1 MLSAFSK
8 FAKSIWGKIFAGFLA
23 VGMVGF
29 GITNVITGLNSSTVA
44 ESAGQELSIR
54 DFSRGYEDYLNFM
67 SQRLGRI
74 PNDQEAQ
81 ALGIPGLVLQ
91 QFHSD
96 AAVNRLASDLGLG
109 VTDQRLAQLIQQ
121 DPRLGNVLG
130 TFDRNRF
137 KDALRQLGYTENEYL
152 ELRSRTVRREQ
163 LEAALFDDAPV
174 PQAARDLITR
184 FAGEKRSVDYFVLN
198 AQSLPPVATPSEDE
212 LTAYLAE
219 HQTDYRTVETRQ
231 IDLVALSPEALAAAN
246 QPTEEAVVAEYERTK
261 ATRVT
266 PEQRTVQQIILTDP
280 AQVQAFTDGQAAGKP
295 LADLL
300 TETSLTPLD
309 LGTLTRAQIS
319 DSALAEAAFGLSGPG
334 FAIIDGVAG
343 NKRVVAVT
351 AITPA
356 SEASLEDAR
365 AGITRQLAAAAAR
378 AQYNDILDQIEELRA
393 AFKPLPEIA
402 ERFGLTLNTVA
413 LTASGAELAILTD
426 LPADQRGRISS
437 RVFATEQGDLSP
449 TVSLGSNYNVWFD
462 LKEIQP
468 ARDRTLD
475 EVRDQLV
482 AAWTTQKE
490 SEAVATEV
498 EKILAQLKADTSF
511 ADAAV
516 AANQF
521 PQLSQPL
528 SRSGDAGTIDGAV
541 ATEIFKGGEG
551 HYGSAINAQGDH
563 VVFQVVEIVPP
574 AADSPDSVPAVAFVE
589 KSTRDALYAD
599 FIAGVTRGVSL
610 RVNDQVLSQVL
621 GANTSAQ

>member
-198 AQSLPPVATPSEDE
+198 AESLPPVATPSEDE

-246 QPTEEAVVAEYERTK
+246 QPTEEEVVAEYERTK

-280 AQVQAFTDGQAAGKP
+280 ARVQAFTDGQAAGKP

-413 LTASGAELAILTD
+413 LTASGAELAVLTD

>member
-1 MLSAFSK
+1 MLSSFSK
-8 FAKSIWGKIFAGFLA
+8 FAKSIWGKIFTGLLA
-23 VGMVGF
+23 VGMVAF
-29 GITNVITGLNSSTVA
+29 GITNVITGLSGSTVA
-44 ESAGQELSIR
+44 ESGGQELSVR

-74 PNDQEAQ
+74 PTDQEAI
-81 ALGIPGLVLQ
+81 ALGLPGLVIQ
-91 QFHSD
+91 QFHTD
-96 AAVNRLASDLGLG
+96 AAVNALASDLGLG
-109 VTDQRLAQLIQQ
+109 VTDQRLGELIQQ

-130 TFDRNRF
+130 TFDRDRF

-174 PQAARDLITR
+174 PQAARELITR
-184 FAGEKRSVDYFVLN
+184 FSGDKRSVDYFVLN
-198 AQSLPPVATPSEDE
+198 AQSLPPVATPTEDE
-212 LTAYLAE
+212 LAAYLTE
-219 HQTDYRTVETRQ
+219 HQADYRTVETRQ
-231 IDLVALSPEALAAAN
+231 IDLMALSPQALAAAN
-246 QPTEEAVVAEYERTK
+246 QPTEEEVVAEYERTK
-261 ATRVT
+261 ASRVK
-266 PEQRTVQQIILTDP
+266 PEQRTIQQIILTDP
-280 AQVQAFTDGQAAGKP
+280 NQAQLFADGQAAGKP

-300 TETSLTPLD
+300 AETGLTPTD
-309 LGTLTRAQIS
+309 LGTLTRNQIS
-319 DSALAEAAFGLSGPG
+319 DSALGEAAFGLPQAG
-334 FAIIDGVAG
+334 FTIIEGIGG

-351 AITPA
+351 SITPGG
-356 SEASLEDAR
+356 ENSLEDVR
-365 AGITRQLAAAAAR
+365 ADITRQLATAAAR

-402 ERFGLTLNTVA
+402 ERFGLTLHNVG
-413 LTASGAELAILTD
+413 LTSSGAELSVLSD
-426 LPADQRGRISS
+426 LPADQRSRIST

-468 ARDRTLD
+468 ARDLTLE

-482 AAWTTQKE
+482 AAWTTERE
-490 SEAVATEV
+490 SQAVAAEV
-498 EKILAQLKADTSF
+498 DKILAQLEAGTSF

-521 PQLSQPL
+521 PQLSQPIG
-528 SRSGDAGTIDGAV
+528 RSGDSGTIDAAV

-551 HYGSAINAQGDH
+551 HHGSAVNAQGDR

-574 AADSPDSVPAVAFVE
+574 AADSPDAAPAVAFVE

-599 FIAGVTRGVSL
+599 FVAGVTRGVSL
-610 RVNDQVLSQVL
+610 RVNDQVLTQVL
-621 GANTSAQ
+621 GANTAAQ

>member
-1 MLSAFSK
+1 MLSSFSK
-8 FAKSIWGKIFAGFLA
+8 FAKSIWGKIFTGLIA
-23 VGMVGF
+23 VGMVAF
-29 GITNVITGLNSSTVA
+29 GITNVITGLGGSTVA
-44 ESAGQELSIR
+44 ESGGQELTIR

-96 AAVNRLASDLGLG
+96 AAINALTTDLGLG
-109 VTDQRLAQLIQQ
+109 VTDKRLGELIQQ

-130 TFDRNRF
+130 TFDRTRF
-137 KDALRQLGYTENEYL
+137 KEALRQLGYTENEYL
-152 ELRSRTVRREQ
+152 ELRSHTVRREQ

-174 PQAARDLITR
+174 PQAARDLISR
-184 FAGEKRSVDYFVLN
+184 FAGSKRSVDYFVLN
-198 AQSLPPVATPSEDE
+198 AQSLPPVAAPTDDE
-212 LTAYLAE
+212 LTAYLGE
-219 HQTDYRTVETRQ
+219 HQADYRTVETRQ
-231 IDLVALSPEALAAAN
+231 IDLMALSPEALAAAN

-261 ATRVT
+261 ASRVT

-280 AQVQAFTDGQAAGKP
+280 AQVQLFTDGQAAGRTLDEL
-295 LADLL
+295 LAESGLA
-300 TETSLTPLD
+300 PLD
-309 LGTLTRAQIS
+309 LGTLTRTQIS
-319 DSALAEAAFGLSGPG
+319 DSALAEAAFGLPATG
-334 FAIIDGVAG
+334 FSIIDGVAG

-356 SEASLEDAR
+356 GETSLEEAR
-365 AGITRQLAAAAAR
+365 ADITRQLANAAAR

-413 LTASGAELAILTD
+413 LTASGAELSVLTD
-426 LPADQRGRISS
+426 LPADQRSRISS

-462 LKEIQP
+462 LKQIEP
-468 ARDRTLD
+468 ARDLTLD
-475 EVRDQLV
+475 EVRDRLV
-482 AAWTTQKE
+482 AAWTTEKE
-490 SEAVATEV
+490 GQAVAAEV
-498 EKILAQLKADTSF
+498 EKILAQLEAGTSF

-528 SRSGDAGTIDGAV
+528 SRSGDSGTIDAAV

-551 HYGSAINAQGDH
+551 HHGSAVNAQGDR
-563 VVFQVVEIVPP
+563 VVFQVVEVVPP
-574 AADSPDSVPAVAFVE
+574 AADAPESAPAIAFVE

-599 FIAGVTRGVSL
+599 FVAGVTRGVSL
-610 RVNDQVLSQVL
+610 RVNDQVLTQVL
-621 GANTSAQ
+621 GSNTSAQ